1 MHHITFFIII
11 GVLATTAFA
20 QSPSATLA
28 PTGTLRAVFL
38 GTNPV
43 HGRVDPATGVASGPV
58 PDLVRELSA
67 RLKVPSKIFPAP
79 DAAGVIEALK
89 SGNADIG
96 FLAYDESRAREVDFG
111 ASFIVMYSS
120 YLVRANSPFQKNTDV
135 DSAGVKVA
143 AAKGTSQEL
152 FVSSHLKKAQVRVF
166 QTLPAQAEME
176 RLLSSGEVDAVALNR
191 QRSLDVQEASGSKLR
206 VLPDSFM
213 ENDQAFVVEKGNRAK
228 LEAIEKFIADMR
240 QSGFIKASIERAKLR
255 GVDAAQRDSR

>member
-1 MHHITFFIII
+1 MRFAKESIPYNNPRMRYTTVFIVI
-11 GVLATTAFA
+11 GLFATTALA

-58 PDLVRELSA
+58 SDLVRVLSA

-79 DAAGVIEALK
+79 DATGVIDALK

-120 YLVRANSPFQKNTDV
+120 YLVRANSPFQKSADV

-143 AAKGTSQEL
+143 AAKGT
-152 FVSSHLKKAQVRVF
+152 
-166 QTLPAQAEME
+166 
-176 RLLSSGEVDAVALNR
+176 
-191 QRSLDVQEASGSKLR
+191 
-206 VLPDSFM
+206 
-213 ENDQAFVVEKGNRAK
+213 
-228 LEAIEKFIADMR
+228 
-240 QSGFIKASIERAKLR
+240 
-255 GVDAAQRDSR
+255 